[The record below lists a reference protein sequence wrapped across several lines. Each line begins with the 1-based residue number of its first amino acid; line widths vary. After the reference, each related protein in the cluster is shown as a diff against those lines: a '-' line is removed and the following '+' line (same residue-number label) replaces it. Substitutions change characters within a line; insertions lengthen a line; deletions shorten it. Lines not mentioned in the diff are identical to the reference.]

1 MGMLRFIAIMC
12 MLGAGQFISAQCPS
26 LIPNG
31 GFETY
36 SALPNDDCGWSLATG
51 WTNAATSS
59 DCSTSNGTPDYFHL
73 QGTGPYAALPINYF
87 SNVLPFEGDAV
98 MGVGGN
104 VSLVENAR
112 EYISIPLT
120 TPMVVGN
127 EYTLTFSMTIGS
139 PLVGGI
145 YANGWGFLLSNGPVF
160 QPAGTLGL
168 INAPGYE
175 VMIPAVFTSETWQTF
190 TFTITADQPYT
201 QFTFGNFLTDA
212 QQSTSLYGTQDI
224 ISLAYVFVDDFV
236 LQDNNQSDVT
246 ADLGP
251 DLTLCTNNITLDGI
265 DPNANGYSW
274 NTGAT
279 SSAIVVNTPGLYVLE
294 VSGQCGVAV
303 DSILILDCP
312 PLNVDLGLDITVCP
326 GEGFTLEAIVTGGLA
341 PYNYVWNPINFSN
354 SPLVNSSTLVDA
366 FYSVVVTDANGTL
379 DEDTV
384 WVQVYPSVGSVDLGV
399 DLVICPGESVELDAT
414 LTGAVS
420 YSWSNGLQIPNIVV
434 TEPGTYFVQ
443 VNSTCETDIDSVVVF
458 SGGIEVPDFVSEY
471 VVCDLEELL
480 IGPSLDSN
488 VNFTWL
494 DDPTQAFPRR
504 VFETGTYPFEVTDN
518 CGVRVFEVVV
528 NEVNCDCMV
537 FVPNSFTPNG
547 DNINDAI
554 APVCE
559 CGFTQYDFKVYNRWG
574 DLIFQSNNPNQ
585 FWVGSSD
592 ESSKVFA
599 PDGVYNWSL
608 NGVSKSINEDL
619 ILHDLKGSINLV
631 R

>member
-59 DCSTSNGTPDYFHL
+59 DCSTNNGTPDYFHL
-73 QGTGPYAALPINYF
+73 QGTGPYAELPINYF

-104 VSLVENAR
+104 VSLVDDAR

-145 YANGWGFLLSNGPVF
+145 YTNGWGFLLSNGPVF

-175 VMIPAVFTSETWQTF
+175 VLIPAVFTSETWQTF
-190 TFTITADQPYT
+190 TFTFMADQPYT

-224 ISLAYVFVDDFV
+224 ISLAYVFVD
-236 LQDNNQSDVT
+236 
-246 ADLGP
+246 
-251 DLTLCTNNITLDGI
+251 GI

-274 NTGAT
+274 NTGET

-312 PLNVDLGLDITVCP
+312 PLNVELGLDITVCP
-326 GEGFTLEAIVTGGLA
+326 GEVFTLEAIVTGGLA
-341 PYNYVWNPINFSN
+341 PYNYVWNPISFSN
-354 SPLVNSSTLVDA
+354 SSLVNSSTLVDT
-366 FYSVVVTDANGTL
+366 FYSVVVTDANGAL

-384 WVQVYPSVGSVDLGV
+384 WVQVYPSVGSVDLGG

-414 LTGAVS
+414 LTGATG
-420 YSWSNGLQIPNIVV
+420 YSWNNGLQIPSIVV

-443 VNSTCETDIDSVVVF
+443 VNSACETDLDSVVVF
-458 SGGIEVPDFVSEY
+458 SGGVEVPDFISDYME
-471 VVCDLEELL
+471 CDLEELL

-494 DDPTQAFPRR
+494 HDPTQAFPRR
-504 VFETGTYPFEVTDN
+504 VFETGTYPFEVTDD
-518 CGVRVFEVVV
+518 CGVRLFEVVV
-528 NEVNCDCMV
+528 SEVNCDCMV
-537 FVPNSFTPNG
+537 YVPNSFTPNG

-559 CGFTQYDFKVYNRWG
+559 CGFTQYDFRVYNRWG

-592 ESSKVFA
+592 ESVNFFA
-599 PDGVYNWSL
+599 QDGVYNWVL
-608 NGVSKSINEDL
+608 NGVSRSINGEL